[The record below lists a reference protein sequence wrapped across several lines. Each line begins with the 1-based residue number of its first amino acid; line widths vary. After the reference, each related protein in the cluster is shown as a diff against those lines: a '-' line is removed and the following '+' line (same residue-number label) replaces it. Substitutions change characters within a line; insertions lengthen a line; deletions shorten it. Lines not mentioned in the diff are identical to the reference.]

1 MEIDSILQT
10 PPPPFSLPIQD
21 LESTPKTISFAK
33 NGTHFGTAFELDS
46 SLKDRP
52 LYPHVATKNVQISVN
67 FGQPVWCETPDSEGY
82 APLQD
87 AAEEHRVLNTSKVKV
102 MVISRKRSP
111 PRPVIQIQGD
121 TVEHV
126 SSFKLLGVVITSD
139 LTWKIHIQ
147 HIICKARKLLGFLHR
162 VFAEGGRRC
171 LVQLYESIILPHLD
185 YCSPIWD
192 PHQKTHI

>member
-1 MEIDSILQT
+1 MN
-10 PPPPFSLPIQD
+10 D
-21 LESTPKTISFAK
+21 LHMICVWLAPRR
-33 NGTHFGTAFELDS
+33 
-46 SLKDRP
+46 LK
-52 LYPHVATKNVQISVN
+52 
-67 FGQPVWCETPDSEGY
+67 
-82 APLQD
+82 
-87 AAEEHRVLNTSKVKV
+87 LNTSKVKV

-147 HIICKARKLLGFLHR
+147 HIICKVRKLLGFLHR

-171 LVQLYESIILPHLD
+171 LVQLYKSIILPHLD

-192 PHQKTHI
+192 PHQKTHIEKLEMVQSFTARIVPGEWSKEASDLKEELQWSGLLLRRQQQKLCFCHRIVSGASIIPSVFFPRAPRLCA